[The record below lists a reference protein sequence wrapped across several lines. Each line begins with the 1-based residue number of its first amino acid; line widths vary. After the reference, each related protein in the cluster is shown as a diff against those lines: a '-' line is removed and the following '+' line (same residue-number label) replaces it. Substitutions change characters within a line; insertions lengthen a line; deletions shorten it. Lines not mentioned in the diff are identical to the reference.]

1 MGSHALLAHTSYD
14 GGAAGRAYNEAAFR
28 HFLNI
33 ERKRAEHPAYS
44 VLLIMVSR
52 RISPGRNATLQRA
65 EASAL
70 FSALGASVRE
80 ADFVGWYR
88 EDRVAAAVLTYP
100 SSTAAHVI
108 SRITG
113 RVVQALEAHP
123 THDYRSTR
131 VRAVPLGNKVT
142 V

>member
-1 MGSHALLAHTSYD
+1 MGSHALLAHTSYS

-28 HFLNI
+28 HFLDI

-44 VLLIMVSR
+44 VLLVMVSR
-52 RISPGRNATLQRA
+52 RMSPGCNATLQHA

-88 EDRVAAAVLTYP
+88 ENRVAAAVLTYP
-100 SSTAAHVI
+100 SSTAANVI
-108 SRITG
+108 ARITG
-113 RVVQALEAHP
+113 RVVRELEAHP
-123 THDYRSTR
+123 THDYRSIR
-131 VRAVPLGNKVT
+131 VRAVPFGNKAAV
-142 V
+142 

>member
-28 HFLNI
+28 HFLDI

-44 VLLIMVSR
+44 VLLVLVSR
-52 RISPGRNATLQRA
+52 RLSPGRNATLHHA
-65 EASAL
+65 DASAL

-88 EDRVAAAVLTYP
+88 ENRVAAAVLTYP
-100 SSTAAHVI
+100 SSTAPNVI
-108 SRITG
+108 GRVTG
-113 RVVQALEAHP
+113 RVIRALE
-123 THDYRSTR
+123 THALDYRSIR
-131 VRAVPLGNKVT
+131 VRAVSLGSKSAI
-142 V
+142 